1 MEEARVAE
9 KGLIRQIL
17 NDYRLMKT
25 VREIMPIYS
34 QTYTNPRG
42 YLQSFNDSFL
52 KMYCYNSKCTN
63 SQIIYRLSG
72 IHFVKNFLL
81 LSLIDNGF

>member
-34 QTYTNPRG
+34 QTYLHQSSWLSSEFQRLILENVL
-42 YLQSFNDSFL
+42 LQL
-52 KMYCYNSKCTN
+52 
-63 SQIIYRLSG
+63 
-72 IHFVKNFLL
+72 
-81 LSLIDNGF
+81 